1 MAKKARSSK
10 GGRKSGARKGGKK
23 RRASKRRA
31 SKRVGKSTLSAARQ
45 RKLAAKALKGVS
57 EALASGKKT
66 KRPSKSA
73 IKKGTVPLKILVRRA
88 EKLNRIVQVRL
99 ANPQIYGRP

>member
-1 MAKKARSSK
+1 MAKKARRSK
-10 GGRKSGARKGGKK
+10 GGRKSSKAGKRGGKK
-23 RRASKRRA
+23 RGSR
-31 SKRVGKSTLSAARQ
+31 RVGKSTLSAAKQ
-45 RKLAAKALKGVS
+45 RKLAAAALKGVS
-57 EALASGKKT
+57 ETLASGKKA

-99 ANPQIYGRP
+99 NNPQIYGRP